1 MAEKD
6 TKPQILSQEAINTL
20 IATDAFKEKAIQSII
35 LTNSL
40 YDNILQL
47 DAKWL
52 VFKYNAHSMD
62 YNFYIAFK
70 LNGNLMESNGKIDV
84 AFINWMRDKYNIWS
98 ALKDIMCDSIALA
111 ISNEL
116 FKTNNDS
123 INIFAKQA
131 MKNIF

>member
-47 DAKWL
+47 DAK
-52 VFKYNAHSMD
+52 
-62 YNFYIAFK
+62 
-70 LNGNLMESNGKIDV
+70 
-84 AFINWMRDKYNIWS
+84 
-98 ALKDIMCDSIALA
+98 
-111 ISNEL
+111 
-116 FKTNNDS
+116 
-123 INIFAKQA
+123 
-131 MKNIF
+131 